1 MAKISISMSDQMEK
15 FVEQRVESGEYNNT
29 SEYFRDLVRR
39 DHARREAN
47 EKLGRMI
54 DRAEAGGLSERT
66 FDQIW
71 DAGVARAKARVK
83 SKAKARGA

>member
-15 FVEQRVESGEYNNT
+15 FVAKRVKSGEYNNT

-39 DHARREAN
+39 DQERREAR

-54 DRAEAGGLSERT
+54 EDARASGVSEKTFDEIWEAGAAKG
-66 FDQIW
+66 
-71 DAGVARAKARVK
+71 RAKRREA
-83 SKAKARGA
+83 